1 MNRSRPPRT
10 AEFDPYR
17 LPPVVETTLG
27 NGLEVVLVEDQRL
40 PLVTARLGFH
50 AGSKFDPKELAGL
63 SESTGALLTEGTR
76 TRTARRIAE
85 EVAAIGGT
93 LKADSSPDALVLGAS
108 ALADQLPKLLELMAD
123 VARNAAFPPRE
134 VALRRQN
141 RRQELLAQRSQ
152 AEFLAAEK
160 FVEVLFAPHP
170 YSRQDPTLESIE
182 RLSRP
187 GLTAFRDRH
196 LAPNNA
202 VLILLGAL
210 PERRRTLELIRAW
223 FGDWKRRRVSL
234 APPAHFPRPKRSITL
249 VHRPGSVQADIR
261 VGRLAVNRAH
271 TDYFPL
277 LVANGILGGSTS
289 SRLFMNIREKKG
301 FAYDAHSALVPLKDS
316 GVASI
321 VTQVRNEVL
330 EAALAGVFAEMRRLG
345 QRGASVRELATVK
358 NYLNGVFVIR
368 LETQD
373 GLASQLA
380 GVKLMG
386 LPLSYLERYGPRVRA
401 VEPERLQAAAAK
413 YFDPKA
419 ASIVVVGDADKL
431 AAPLAR
437 FGEVAVEAAR

>member
-1 MNRSRPPRT
+1 MNLTRPPRT
-10 AEFDPYR
+10 TGFAPYR
-17 LPPVVETTLG
+17 LPPVEETTLE
-27 NGLEVVLVEDQRL
+27 NGLEVVLVQDQRL

-76 TRTARRIAE
+76 TRSARRIAE

-93 LKADSSPDALVLGAS
+93 LKADSSPDALILGAS
-108 ALADQLPKLLELMAD
+108 ALADHLPKMLDLMAD
-123 VARNAAFPPRE
+123 VARNAVFPPRE

-141 RRQELLAQRSQ
+141 RRQELLAQRAQ

-160 FVEVLFAPHP
+160 LVEVLFAPHP
-170 YSRQDPTLESIE
+170 YCRQDPTLESID
-182 RLSRP
+182 RLSRAS
-187 GLTAFRDRH
+187 LTEFRDRH

-210 PERRRTLELIRAW
+210 PEGRRALDLVRAR
-223 FGDWKRRRVSL
+223 FGDWKRKRVSPP
-234 APPAHFPRPKRSITL
+234 PPARFPRPKPSITL

-261 VGRLAVNRAH
+261 VGRLAVTRAH
-271 TDYFPL
+271 PDYFPL
-277 LVANGILGGSTS
+277 LVANGVLGGSAS

-301 FAYDAHSALVPLKDS
+301 YAYDAHSALVPLKDS
-316 GVASI
+316 GVASV

-330 EAALAGVFAEMRRLG
+330 AEALAGVLAEMRRLG
-345 QRGASVRELATVK
+345 RRGAAAREVVTAK

-380 GVKLMG
+380 GVRLMG

-401 VEPERLQAAAAK
+401 VEPDRLQAAAAK
-413 YFDPKA
+413 YFDPEA
-419 ASIVVVGDADKL
+419 ASIVVVGDADQL
-431 AAPLAR
+431 AAPLAA

>member
-1 MNRSRPPRT
+1 MSTSRPPRT
-10 AEFDPYR
+10 AEFEAYR
-17 LPPVVETTLG
+17 LPPVFETVLG

-50 AGSKFDPKELAGL
+50 AGSKFDPAGLAGL

-76 TRTARRIAE
+76 RRTARRIAE

-93 LKADSSPDALVLGAS
+93 LKADSSPDALILGAS
-108 ALADQLPKLLELMAD
+108 ALAEQLPKMLELMAD
-123 VARNAAFPPRE
+123 VARQAIFPPRE
-134 VALRRQN
+134 VALRRRN
-141 RRQELLAQRSQ
+141 RKQELLAQRAQ

-170 YSRQDPTLESIE
+170 YCRQDPTLESIE
-182 RLSRP
+182 RLNRAAVA
-187 GLTAFRDRH
+187 AFFERH

-210 PERRRTLELIRAW
+210 PGRQRTLELVRAW
-223 FGDWKRRRVSL
+223 FGDWSKRRL
-234 APPAHFPRPKRSITL
+234 PPPPPPRFPRPRPSITL

-271 TDYFPL
+271 PDYFPL
-277 LVANGILGGSTS
+277 LVANGILGGSAS

-316 GVASI
+316 GVASV

-330 EAALAGVFAEMRRLG
+330 AEALEGVLEEMGRLG
-345 QRGASVRELATVK
+345 RRGASARELATAK

-380 GVKLMG
+380 GVRLMG
-386 LPLSYLERYGPRVRA
+386 LSLSYLERYGPRVRA
-401 VEPERLQAAAAK
+401 VEAERLQAAAAK
-413 YFDPKA
+413 YFNPEQSA
-419 ASIVVVGDADKL
+419 IVVVGDADQL
-431 AAPLAR
+431 AGQLGR
-437 FGEVAVEAAR
+437 FGEVRVEAAQ